1 MALTKTQ
8 SVMEFENG
16 DDVSAY
22 FVPVTV
28 ENPEDMAEE
37 KFNYLRFDINDW
49 EDMGK
54 PLLITITIE
63 AGDMLNNATL

>member
-1 MALTKTQ
+1 
-8 SVMEFENG
+8 
-16 DDVSAY
+16 
-22 FVPVTV
+22 V